1 MDTVMDYKIESG
13 YENMDI
19 NAVHDFLS
27 NKSYWASGISLEAV
41 KKSLKN
47 SYCSGVFYGNV
58 QVGFGRLITDY
69 TTFAY
74 LADVY
79 ILENHRGKGLAKR
92 LMEHMMDLEWI
103 DNLRRILLATLDAHD
118 LYRQFGFNPPVK
130 PESFMEID
138 RPGIYKE

>member
-1 MDTVMDYKIESG
+1 MD
-13 YENMDI
+13 
-19 NAVHDFLS
+19 
-27 NKSYWASGISLEAV
+27 AV
-41 KKSLKN
+41 KIFKILLLFG
-47 SYCSGVFYGNV
+47 CFYGNV

-92 LMEHMMDLEWI
+92 LMEHMINLEWT

-118 LYRQFGFNPPVK
+118 LYRQFGFNPL
-130 PESFMEID
+130 
-138 RPGIYKE
+138 